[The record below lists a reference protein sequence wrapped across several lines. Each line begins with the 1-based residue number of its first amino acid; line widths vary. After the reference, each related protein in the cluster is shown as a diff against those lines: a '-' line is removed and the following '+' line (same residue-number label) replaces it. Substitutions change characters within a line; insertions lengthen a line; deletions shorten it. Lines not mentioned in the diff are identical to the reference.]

1 MTNFMNSEKRE
12 KLIIDYGKLCKAK
25 PLTGCIY
32 KKKWDCA
39 VFFFLEGWGELCSQ
53 RLNER
58 TASGLPVHTSIPVG
72 ENAKY
77 LAEF

>member
-12 KLIIDYGKLCKAK
+12 KLIIHYGKLCKAK

-39 VFFFLEGWGELCSQ
+39 VFFF
-53 RLNER
+53 
-58 TASGLPVHTSIPVG
+58 SGRVG
-72 ENAKY
+72 GALQSE
-77 LAEF
+77 AE